1 MTIAYRTPGAW
12 GPGKGAN
19 LTAAEV
25 DGNFHGL
32 ATRLV
37 AVETNPAQPAQI
49 EAITSSGSALTIT
62 MDNGDVYGPLPV
74 PAAALRFMGTWTP
87 GVDYMKNDVVRHGN
101 DVYYI
106 SAGHMSQL
114 AFTLTQTIGGIVV
127 YQLMFDGDAA
137 ARSSVGPVFDNA
149 THTGIGYSFD
159 PLTGDVTSTVDF
171 AAGRPEHFAAVR
183 DFLNAGLHTGISFGF
198 DETAKAVNATV
209 AITQYDDEMAQ
220 DAVVASLSAGTHAGI
235 SFSYNDAA
243 NSLSAA
249 VSQIAFTGLSDVPTS
264 YGGQAGK
271 LVTVNPDGTGLE
283 FTSANSLVAVAAV
296 PRFMGA
302 QVNLVAS
309 TAAQNHAA
317 GIAIPFGAEQYDTD
331 GFHDTVT
338 NPARMTIPAGL
349 GIKKVKVSATVRVS
363 AITAGSDNFL
373 AIRKNGAEAYLGSP
387 ALHHENSA
395 ATSTTISVSS
405 GAIPVVAGDYFE
417 CWFSTSDTSTGL
429 EADRTSFGIEV
440 VEVEGGINIANVQT
454 DGAAARTLGLADI
467 NAHLLFSSA
476 SAVTVTVPLNAS
488 VAFPIGST
496 IDLEQTGAGQV
507 AVAAEAGVTINK
519 PAGHTA
525 ATASQFAVVRL
536 RKVALNTWTLFGEL
550 A

>member
-1 MTIAYRTPGAW
+1 
-12 GPGKGAN
+12 
-19 LTAAEV
+19 
-25 DGNFHGL
+25 
-32 ATRLV
+32 
-37 AVETNPAQPAQI
+37 
-49 EAITSSGSALTIT
+49 
-62 MDNGDVYGPLPV
+62 
-74 PAAALRFMGTWTP
+74 
-87 GVDYMKNDVVRHGN
+87 
-101 DVYYI
+101 
-106 SAGHMSQL
+106 
-114 AFTLTQTIGGIVV
+114 
-127 YQLMFDGDAA
+127 
-137 ARSSVGPVFDNA
+137 
-149 THTGIGYSFD
+149 
-159 PLTGDVTSTVDF
+159 
-171 AAGRPEHFAAVR
+171 
-183 DFLNAGLHTGISFGF
+183 
-198 DETAKAVNATV
+198 
-209 AITQYDDEMAQ
+209 
-220 DAVVASLSAGTHAGI
+220 
-235 SFSYNDAA
+235 
-243 NSLSAA
+243 

-264 YGGQAGK
+264 YGGHAGK

-283 FTSANSLVAVAAV
+283 FTSANALVAVAAV

-302 QVNLVAS
+302 LVNLAAS
-309 TAAQNHAA
+309 TAAQNHTA

-331 GFHDTVT
+331 GFHDTIT

-349 GIKKVKVSATVRVS
+349 GIRKVKVSATVRVS

-373 AIRKNGAEAYLGSP
+373 AIRKNGVETYLGSP

-496 IDLEQTGAGQV
+496 IDLEQTGSGV
-507 AVAAEAGVTINK
+507 VLVVGEAGVTVNK
-519 PAGHTA
+519 PASSTA
-525 ATASQFAVVRL
+525 ATLGQYAVIRL
-536 RKVALNTWTLFGEL
+536 RKVALNTWTLFGDL